1 MGTDPAHSEDLTED
15 AFLAGKLRLRQFR
28 RGHRA
33 GHDAILL
40 SAAVPARAGERAV
53 EFGAGTG
60 VAGLALARRVEGINL
75 TLVEIDS
82 ALVDLA
88 QTNAAMNGIVA
99 RAITLDIGAPAAAFA
114 DAGLPPDHADH
125 VVMNPPFHAADRH
138 RASPDEGK
146 RAAHLDTGGTL
157 DVWTKAAR
165 RILKPGGCL
174 TLIWRADELDH
185 VLGTLERGFGAVEV
199 TPIYPKPDA
208 AAIRIL
214 LHAIK
219 GSRGP
224 LRILPGLTLN
234 DRQGHPTPAA
244 EHVLQ
249 GEALGSAPC
258 GEMADD
264 LPEK

>member
-1 MGTDPAHSEDLTED
+1 MGTDAAQPGDVTED
-15 AFLAGKLRLRQFR
+15 AFLGGRLRLRQFR

-40 SAAVPARAGERAV
+40 AAAVPARAGERIV
-53 EFGAGTG
+53 EFGSG
-60 VAGLALARRVEGINL
+60 VGAAGLALARRIEGIDI
-75 TLVEIDS
+75 TLVEIDP

-88 QTNAAMNGIVA
+88 QTNAAANGIVA
-99 RAITLDIGAPAAAFA
+99 RAIALDIGAHAGAFA

-125 VVMNPPFHAADRH
+125 VMMNPPFHAADRH
-138 RASPDEGK
+138 RASPDESK
-146 RAAHLDTGGTL
+146 RIAHLDAGETL
-157 DVWTKAAR
+157 DVWVKAAR

-174 TLIWRADELDH
+174 TLIWRADELDR
-185 VLGTLERGFGAVEV
+185 VLGVLERGFGASEV
-199 TPIYPKPDA
+199 IAIHPKPDA

-214 LHAIK
+214 VRAIK

-224 LRILPGLTLN
+224 LQILPGLVLN
-234 DRQGHPTPAA
+234 DRQGRPAPAA

-249 GEALGSAPC
+249 GNALGSAPC
-258 GEMADD
+258 GKTASD